1 MQTEDSYLYV
11 VMEDFVSQT
20 EGFLTVRKG
29 QLVEVLD
36 QGGGGGNWLVVALA
50 SAPGDL
56 EDEGFLP
63 ARCLQQVSKS

>member
-1 MQTEDSYLYV
+1 MV
-11 VMEDFVSQT
+11 VEDFSSEA

-36 QGGGGGNWLVVALA
+36 QGGGGRGNWLVVALA

-63 ARCLQQVSKS
+63 ARCLQLASKS